1 MVYYNKIALIQ
12 QIWYVHVFSWSLICS
27 PNVRKKCKKM
37 CQKISRKIYRKK
49 QSRINARK
57 GVRRY
62 VRRMIADMS
71 EYICQKPCQ
80 RICQQFQKTGQDI
93 YLSLSIYIYM
103 YISSECMSG
112 QRNGQEIC
120 QDIRQDVVTYC
131 GWKKSCTTLDGWN
144 PINNGIIHLS
154 TGAGFLP
161 STVCQHWKFVTGW
174 WHKARRN
181 SPRRLLGGWRAS
193 AMQTLGT
200 WCTRRWCPRSLAKL
214 VYHCQNLSLW

>member
-93 YLSLSIYIYM
+93 YLSLSIYIYICIYHQNACQVKEM
-103 YISSECMSG
+103 VRRYVRISDKMLSHTVDG
-112 QRNGQEIC
+112 RNPAPPWMVE
-120 QDIRQDVVTYC
+120 
-131 GWKKSCTTLDGWN
+131 TL
-144 PINNGIIHLS
+144 
-154 TGAGFLP
+154 
-161 STVCQHWKFVTGW
+161 
-174 WHKARRN
+174 
-181 SPRRLLGGWRAS
+181 
-193 AMQTLGT
+193 
-200 WCTRRWCPRSLAKL
+200 
-214 VYHCQNLSLW
+214 

>member
-27 PNVRKKCKKM
+27 PNVRKKMQEDVSKDISKDISEKTVQNKCQKR
-37 CQKISRKIYRKK
+37 CQKICQKNDS
-49 QSRINARK
+49 
-57 GVRRY
+57 RY
-62 VRRMIADMS
+62 VRIYMS
-71 EYICQKPCQ
+71 ETMSEDLSTISED
-80 RICQQFQKTGQDI
+80 RSGH
-93 YLSLSIYIYM
+93 LSLSIYIYM